1 MFSRDARAGLVSTA
15 SPMTNAGRI
24 GLDQSVIVSDQSFA
38 STDPYDIISSN
49 IELVNA
55 LFGEHLRAD
64 EIPPDALRSYYVDYY
79 LTQVENGGFSQ
90 FVYNSRWSPLMNS
103 FIREGLAGMKA
114 VRHLA
119 LFDESAA
126 LIDRFEP
133 DRLQTFFE
141 SDYFDTNPARDA
153 LDANND
159 RFCELLEIENLVA
172 LNAAWLRSLP
182 NLRMMTAVEIE
193 AEVARRAAAL
203 PDREQRVRAALENE
217 PRYLKL
223 IRALCGAAGH
233 ELARVTGGDPTHEH
247 NGTRVLA
254 WHFLTDKG
262 HHYMVDADGK
272 AVMFDGTTKE
282 MVTEVEAP

>member
-1 MFSRDARAGLVSTA
+1 
-15 SPMTNAGRI
+15 
-24 GLDQSVIVSDQSFA
+24 LDQSVIVSDQSFA
-38 STDPYDIISSN
+38 STEPYDIISSN

-79 LTQVENGGFSQ
+79 LAQVENGGFSQ
-90 FVYNSRWSPLMNS
+90 FVYNSHWSPLMNG

-126 LIDRFEP
+126 LVDRLGA
-133 DRLQTFFE
+133 DGLQTFLE
-141 SDYFDTNPARDA
+141 SDYFDDNAERDS

-159 RFCELLEIENLVA
+159 RFSELSETEDLVA

-182 NLRMMTAVEIE
+182 NLRMMTADEIK
-193 AEVARRAAAL
+193 AEVARRATAL
-203 PDREQRVRAALENE
+203 PDRAERVRAALENE
-217 PRYLKL
+217 PRYMKL

-233 ELARVTGGDPTHEH
+233 ELSRVTGGDPTHEH

-272 AVMFDGTTKE
+272 AVMFNGTTKE